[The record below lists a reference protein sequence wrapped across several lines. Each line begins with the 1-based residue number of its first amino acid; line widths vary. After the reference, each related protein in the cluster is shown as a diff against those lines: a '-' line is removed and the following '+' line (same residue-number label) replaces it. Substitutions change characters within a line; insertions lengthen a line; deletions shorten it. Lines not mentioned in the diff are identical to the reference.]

1 MGVYLR
7 AKFEVSSTIW
17 TGFRQGIILP
27 PLPPTSKRT
36 PKKPIQIRIN
46 TSSGKFNKF
55 DGSNTILF
63 RVKVFVKNI
72 KEATL
77 ASYFI

>member
-17 TGFRQGIILP
+17 TGFRRDNFTP
-27 PLPPTSKRT
+27 PPPHLKTN
-36 PKKPIQIRIN
+36 PKKPTQIRIN